1 MDKFIESLTFNKN
14 VKIIFYDDELLKGY
28 VEIYTPSYDSYD
40 NEEEI
45 AILTIEKRLLL
56 ME

>member
-28 VEIYTPSYDSYD
+28 VDIYTPSYDSYD